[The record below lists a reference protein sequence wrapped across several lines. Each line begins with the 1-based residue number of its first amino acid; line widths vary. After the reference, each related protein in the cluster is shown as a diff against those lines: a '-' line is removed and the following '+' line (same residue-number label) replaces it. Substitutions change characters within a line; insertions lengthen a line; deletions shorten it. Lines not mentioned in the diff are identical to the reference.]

1 MKIRV
6 LAATVAG
13 GLVIFVLGY
22 LIYGILLISYL
33 KENMIQY
40 AGLNKEPLPDFVPL
54 VLSNLVV
61 AFLLAFIFEYW
72 AKVRTFVGGF
82 KGGAV
87 IMLLIA
93 LSKDLSFLG
102 YMNLFRGFTPVI
114 VDVLGETVRV
124 AIAGGVIGQVLGLM
138 SQEKET
144 AVR

>member
-6 LAATVAG
+6 VAATFAG

-22 LIYGILLISYL
+22 LIYGMLLVSYL

-40 AGLNKEPLPDFVPL
+40 AGLNKEPVPDFVPL
-54 VLSNLVV
+54 FFSNLVV
-61 AFLLAFIFEYW
+61 AFLLAFIFEYR

-82 KGGAV
+82 KSGAV